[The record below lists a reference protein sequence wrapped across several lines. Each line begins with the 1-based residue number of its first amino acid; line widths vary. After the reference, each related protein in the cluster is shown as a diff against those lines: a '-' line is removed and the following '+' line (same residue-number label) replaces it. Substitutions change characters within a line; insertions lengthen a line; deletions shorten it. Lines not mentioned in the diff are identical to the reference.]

1 LNAIPLWAQIAALCV
16 LLLFSAFF
24 SIAETSMMALNRYR
38 LKALVKQGKQGA
50 ILATELLSRTD
61 RLLGMILIGNNL
73 INAAASALVT
83 AIAINRFGN
92 EEGVLFVATSLIAFL
107 IIVFAEIT
115 PKVIGAMFPERIALA
130 LAYVLTPL
138 ARLMNPAVWFVNL
151 FSGVLLRLMRIP
163 VQADVDAQRL
173 SPEELRAMVL
183 ESGHFIPKKH
193 TSILLNLFDL
203 ESVTVYDVMTPRIQ
217 VEAIDLDDSI
227 EVITERLIT
236 CYHNKLPVYEG
247 ELNQIRGILHVR
259 KCLATLVD
267 GKLDKTIMVDLLT
280 EAYFIPSGTPV
291 IQQLQYF
298 QENRQRI
305 GIVVDEYG
313 EVQGLVTLEDIIEEM
328 VGEFTTSLPRVD
340 QGALSWDEDGAAM
353 VDGSLPLREIN
364 RRLGLNLPLDGPK
377 TLNGLVLE
385 ELQEIPDASVC
396 IRMGECVIEIV
407 QVQNQSVKIAKL
419 VRLR

>member
-1 LNAIPLWAQIAALCV
+1 
-16 LLLFSAFF
+16 
-24 SIAETSMMALNRYR
+24 MMALNRYR